1 MKTSLDH
8 LPESKQRDVSIIVKV
23 LRESFEAVT
32 GQGTSQAKITGR
44 ILKII
49 LFGSHAKGSW
59 VDDPENG
66 YVSDYDVLVIVNNEK
81 LVEEY
86 RIWGDA
92 EERIGLKVSA
102 PFSLIVHSLSD
113 VNDRLKEGH
122 YFFKDIRQDGILLYD
137 GNQKPLAL
145 PGHLSVE
152 EERAIAERHFEQWFE
167 SASRF
172 FFNFKQNFEKGWE
185 KEAAFEL
192 HQATERFLSCTL
204 LVFTNYRPKTHNIKH
219 LHALCTEQEPRL
231 MPLFPQ
237 DSKFNRRC
245 FGLLKRAYVE
255 ARYSE
260 HYKITED
267 ELTWLAEQVAELQE
281 LTETVCRER
290 VARLAAASNEAVQ
303 D

>member
-1 MKTSLDH
+1 MKTSLDY
-8 LPESKQRDVSIIVKV
+8 LPETKQHDVSVIAQV

-32 GQGTSQAKITGR
+32 GQGTSQAKVTGR

-86 RIWGDA
+86 RIWGAA

-102 PFSLIVHSLSD
+102 PFSLIVHSLAD
-113 VNDRLKEGH
+113 VNERLKEGH

-137 GNQKPLAL
+137 GNHKPLAL
-145 PGHLSVE
+145 PGNLSAE
-152 EERAIAERHFEQWFE
+152 EEHAIAERHFEQWFH
-167 SASRF
+167 SAVEFVEFSGIARD
-172 FFNFKQNFEKGWE
+172 KGYL
-185 KEAAFEL
+185 KKAAFEL
-192 HQATERFLSCTL
+192 HQATERFFSCIL

-219 LHALCTEQEPRL
+219 LHALCIEQESRL

-245 FGLLKRAYVE
+245 FGLLKSAYVE

-260 HYKITED
+260 HYRITEE
-267 ELTWLAEQVAELQE
+267 ELAWLAGQVGQLQE

-290 VARLAAASNEAVQ
+290 VARLAGGG
-303 D
+303 